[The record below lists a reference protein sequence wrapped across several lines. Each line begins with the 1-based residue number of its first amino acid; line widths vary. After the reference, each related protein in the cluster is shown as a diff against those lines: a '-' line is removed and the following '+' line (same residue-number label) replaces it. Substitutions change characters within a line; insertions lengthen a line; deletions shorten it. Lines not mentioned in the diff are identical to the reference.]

1 MYQLYDSTEWIEEKT
16 REFEKRLNK
25 YSVAVNPRQ
34 ETDESAVVAHS
45 QRKIKV
51 KFSGLKSHI
60 APGRDAAA
68 GLLHSGLVQGRAG
81 GVMPE
86 KSINTH
92 EWLRCTDSFAKNI
105 SLLWKST
112 RDEYLKS
119 TGKANQISDPHTTH
133 RPGKLPCPEDEV
145 VVALIDDGVSVLDY
159 PEFVGHVLEGKTFDY
174 RGNVIGQSYHSA
186 RGHGTEM
193 ARNILRICPMAKIY
207 PSELLLKDLGY
218 NRLG

>member
-1 MYQLYDSTEWIEEKT
+1 M
-16 REFEKRLNK
+16 
-25 YSVAVNPRQ
+25 NPRQ
-34 ETDESAVVAHS
+34 ETDESDAAALS

-51 KFSGLKSHI
+51 EFSGLKSHT
-60 APGRDAAA
+60 APGRETAA
-68 GLLHSGLVQGRAG
+68 GLLRSGLVQGRAG
-81 GVMPE
+81 GLMPE

-92 EWLRCTDSFAKNI
+92 EWLKCTDSFANSI
-105 SLLWKST
+105 SPLWKST

-119 TGKANQISDPHTTH
+119 TGKVSQISDPHTTH

-145 VVALIDDGVSVLDY
+145 VVALIDDGVSLLDHQQ
-159 PEFVGHVLEGKTFDY
+159 FVGRVLEGKTFDY

-207 PSELLLKDLGY
+207 PSELLVKDLVY
-218 NRLG
+218 RLLG